1 MIIQE
6 EYNENFVRT
15 YSDRH
20 VYIHGGFPEAD
31 YTEAIDPK
39 GAERAYT
46 ETNIPIT
53 EDEDSSNYDTDGYLK
68 AQQALNTI
76 FGGIE

>member
-20 VYIHGGFPEAD
+20 VYIHGGFPQAD
-31 YTEAIDPK
+31 YAEAIDPK
-39 GAERAYT
+39 GAERTYA
-46 ETNIPIT
+46 ETNIQIT